1 TAYLAV
7 TGQNKVL
14 TGTKRMCERP
24 IKILVEALQKLGASI
39 AYQEKEGY
47 PPLQINGFK
56 RQIKDRIRI
65 RGDVSS
71 QYISALLMIAPL
83 LEHGL
88 TLELT
93 GSIGS
98 RPYINMTLRVME
110 FFGIKANWNGSI
122 IMVPPGSYVAKEYQV
137 EPDWSAASYWYSIAS
152 LTDHT
157 DLLLSDLTKTSIQG
171 DRVIADIMKELGVST
186 TFTSAGAELTK
197 IASKA
202 SVNIDFKD
210 CPDLAQTVAVICAAK
225 GIEGDFTG
233 LESLKIKETDRI
245 AALQKELRKINAQLI
260 ERNDHWS
267 LLPGLLPSG
276 TYSFHSYDDHRM
288 AMAFAPL
295 ATLNKVEIDNPGV
308 VKKSYP
314 GYWKDYE
321 RAGFSLAEI

>member
-1 TAYLAV
+1 MKLTKIIIDRNTSPISASINLPASKSIANRALIVNALSGAPALIGNLSEARDTQTMNRLLSSADSVLDVIDAGTTMRFLTAYLAV

-56 RQIKDRIRI
+56 RQTKDRIRI

-71 QYISALLMIAPL
+71 QYISALLMIAPT

-88 TLELT
+88 ILELT

-157 DLLLSDLTKTSIQG
+157 DLLLSDLTETSIQG

-202 SVNIDFKD
+202 SVNIDF
-210 CPDLAQTVAVICAAK
+210 
-225 GIEGDFTG
+225 
-233 LESLKIKETDRI
+233 
-245 AALQKELRKINAQLI
+245 
-260 ERNDHWS
+260 
-267 LLPGLLPSG
+267 
-276 TYSFHSYDDHRM
+276 
-288 AMAFAPL
+288 
-295 ATLNKVEIDNPGV
+295 
-308 VKKSYP
+308 
-314 GYWKDYE
+314 
-321 RAGFSLAEI
+321 